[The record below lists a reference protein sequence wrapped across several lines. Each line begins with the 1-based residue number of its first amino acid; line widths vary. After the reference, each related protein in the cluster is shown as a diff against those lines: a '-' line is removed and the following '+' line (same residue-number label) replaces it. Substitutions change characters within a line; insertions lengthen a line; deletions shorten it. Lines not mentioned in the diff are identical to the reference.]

1 MFTLLSIILRYCKET
16 STMQNTCFGHFY
28 PIFLGHLSH
37 FKWLFMPIAIR
48 MSGMNALYD
57 IQLTIIVPL
66 TASWVGFKIVSYLGK
81 LTSVILETIE
91 STEGWPSDI
100 SSLSCT
106 LSAGHSI
113 RFLFVISPF
122 FSNTECLYQHSLLS
136 NATSVLIPFF
146 NYSIRFTSLAAAG
159 RLLIIDFSI

>member
-66 TASWVGFKIVSYLGK
+66 TASWVGFKIVSFFCVFTVSMRLWSA
-81 LTSVILETIE
+81 TSWISGTWFRFSWGDCWWLEIKVSILANLLPLF
-91 STEGWPSDI
+91 SKPSNLQRGDHRI
-100 SSLSCT
+100 FHRCRVRWVLD
-106 LSAGHSI
+106 
-113 RFLFVISPF
+113 FPFVF
-122 FSNTECLYQHSLLS
+122 FS
-136 NATSVLIPFF
+136 
-146 NYSIRFTSLAAAG
+146 
-159 RLLIIDFSI
+159 